1 MRTLL
6 PFLSFLLLGF
16 ISCEDAFTTVID
28 ADPPPFTRKMVVHS
42 YCEDTPDTPQ
52 KLYLET
58 NRNIFD
64 AQDQNLPITDATIEV
79 FEDGQLVGQFVHDAS
94 PAENEYVTSQNNLFS
109 KIGAEYTI
117 QIKAPGMPDAEARQF
132 LPAPVVIS
140 DALYVE
146 DLAVDEDG
154 DRVNGFKI
162 TFTDLPEEGN
172 YYMLE
177 CFDTLNPDYRL
188 NLESTDPY
196 IRPLGDGFV
205 LISDAGNNGF
215 NQTFE
220 MHAYQADAIRDYE
233 FTLYHISKDLYQ
245 YLLSIDKHVNNDID
259 FFSEPTFVSSNIANG
274 LGIFS
279 LSSKTKK
286 NVRK

>member
-1 MRTLL
+1 MLRTII
-6 PFLSFLLLGF
+6 LLLLSTLIF
-16 ISCEDAFTTVID
+16 TSCEDAFTTVID

-52 KLYLET
+52 FLYLET

-64 AQDQNLPITDATIEV
+64 AQDQNLPVTDATIEIL
-79 FEDGQLVGQFVHDAS
+79 EDGQLVGQFLHSTS
-94 PAENEYVTSQNNLFS
+94 PEQNEYVTSQENMFS
-109 KIGAEYTI
+109 KVGAEYMIRI
-117 QIKAPGMPDAEARQF
+117 QAPGIPDAEARQF
-132 LPAPVVIS
+132 LPAPVLLS

-162 TFTDLPEEGN
+162 TFADLPAEGN
-172 YYMLE
+172 YYLLE
-177 CFDTLNPDYRL
+177 CFDKKIPDYRL
-188 NLESTDPY
+188 PLESTDPY
-196 IRPLGDGFV
+196 VRALGEGVV

-215 NQTFE
+215 DQTFE
-220 MHAYQADAIRDYE
+220 MYSYQANPFDEYE
-233 FTLYHISKDLYQ
+233 FTLYHISRDLYQ
-245 YLLSIDKHVNNDID
+245 YLLSIDKYINNDID
-259 FFSEPTFVSSNIANG
+259 FFSEPTFVSSNIDNG

-286 NVRK
+286 DVRK